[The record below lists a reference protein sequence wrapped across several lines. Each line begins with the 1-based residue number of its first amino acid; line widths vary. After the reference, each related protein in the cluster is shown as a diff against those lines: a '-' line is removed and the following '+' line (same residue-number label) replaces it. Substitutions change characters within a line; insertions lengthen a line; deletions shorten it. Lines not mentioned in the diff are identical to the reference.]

1 MPERGTLSVEKA
13 KRMLGYAPAFPL
25 ERGFVRYVEWYKGLA
40 RAHPEFFKR
49 AHA

>member
-1 MPERGTLSVEKA
+1 
-13 KRMLGYAPAFPL
+13 L